1 MYILSSVHV
10 IKIQQYWQHD
20 YYERGDQV
28 NTIEFLNKFTI
39 YHSNK
44 QIALFIQPHFE
55 SFIFPSW
62 GFWSGGDHKL
72 YTWEDGI
79 HNPNCSLITLGPLHA
94 VIFSSLEVKFCF
106 HQIFH
111 FDLFCIVHNK
121 LVVVEGISAGVF
133 HISVLTFP
141 QRNNGSIRPGK

>member
-20 YYERGDQV
+20 YYECGDQV
-28 NTIEFLNKFTI
+28 NTIEFLNKSQSTI
-39 YHSNK
+39 LTNRN
-44 QIALFIQPHFE
+44 ALFIQPHFE
-55 SFIFPSW
+55 SFIFPSQ
-62 GFWSGGDHKL
+62 GFWSGEDHKP

-111 FDLFCIVHNK
+111 FDLFCIIHNK
-121 LVVVEGISAGVF
+121 LVVVEGISGGVF
-133 HISVLTFP
+133 HISVLTFS